1 MSQQW
6 RSCAGRNSR
15 TSCAHTM
22 TPSGMWPTSGSRL
35 RPTCKQEHHCGTSQH
50 AKARPQR
57 QGAHQYR
64 QELPAMGHD
73 QCRQELQE
81 RDQERQALRR
91 LRSVAAERRLLWEAE
106 LKEQRQRG
114 AMQLQLIQAYK
125 QTTSGAET
133 PADAALQH
141 RAQVGQCFM
150 EVHQHNEQQR
160 AQEQRAQR
168 AHERAARATTPRT
181 MQ

>member
-1 MSQQW
+1 
-6 RSCAGRNSR
+6 
-15 TSCAHTM
+15 
-22 TPSGMWPTSGSRL
+22 
-35 RPTCKQEHHCGTSQH
+35 
-50 AKARPQR
+50 
-57 QGAHQYR
+57 
-64 QELPAMGHD
+64 MGHD